1 MLEEQTT
8 PNESL
13 DLGRCAVAG
22 GMPVGVVGLGR
33 WEAMV
38 DGCLQL
44 RFSSGCLDAAARQTI
59 SSTVELLQQRGRFK

>member
-22 GMPVGVVGLGR
+22 GIPVGVVGLGR

-38 DGCLQL
+38 DGCFVASLSPLLGLLQRL
-44 RFSSGCLDAAARQTI
+44 TQLP
-59 SSTVELLQQRGRFK
+59 VELLQQ